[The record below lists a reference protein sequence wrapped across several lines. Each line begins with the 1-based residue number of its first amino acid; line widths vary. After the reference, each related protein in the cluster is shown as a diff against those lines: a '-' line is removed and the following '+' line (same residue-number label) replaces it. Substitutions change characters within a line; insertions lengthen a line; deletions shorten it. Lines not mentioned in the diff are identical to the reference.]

1 MKAEIPAAKIL
12 MVDDE
17 PQILSAFRRTLG
29 RQFQVT
35 CAQGAAEGLAALQSP
50 AAPFAVV
57 VTDMTMPGM
66 NGVQFIAAARPR
78 AGDAVFMMLT
88 GNADQ
93 QTAAMAIN
101 AGHVFRFLN
110 KPCPAEQL
118 EVEVR
123 AALRHH
129 ELMVA
134 EKTLLRET
142 VTGSIKLLADALE
155 LCSPVA
161 MAHVS
166 QVKRT
171 LAQVSGPLGIQPDW
185 QLSIAASLSLIGLI
199 TIPGL
204 SSDTEITEP
213 QLAQAATV
221 GSRLIGH
228 IPRLAGV
235 AAMIAKQ
242 REPGDLPADL
252 TSTAP
257 ADVER
262 LGAQLLRFSVDL
274 ARAERLAGSRR
285 EGVGALTM
293 RGQHDR
299 RIIDVLRAIEGDA
312 AAVTVPVPIAIDQLV
327 PGMLVEHEV
336 RTSNGMLLIS
346 RGQILSDVGITCLR
360 NFSGLG
366 QIGDTVIIRT
376 EPPPPVLK
384 AA

>member
-1 MKAEIPAAKIL
+1 MKPEAAKIL

-29 RQFQVT
+29 RTFQVT
-35 CAQGAAEGLAALQSP
+35 CAQGGAEGLAAIQS
-50 AAPFAVV
+50 AGPFAVV
-57 VTDMTMPGM
+57 VTDMTMPAM
-66 NGVQFIAAARPR
+66 NGVQFITAARPK

-118 EVEVR
+118 DVELR

-129 ELMVA
+129 ELLVA
-134 EKTLLRET
+134 EKTLLRDT
-142 VTGSIKLLADALE
+142 VSGSIKLLADALE

-161 MAHVS
+161 MAYVS
-166 QVKRT
+166 QVKRNLT
-171 LAQVSGPLGIQPDW
+171 QVAGGLSIPLDW
-185 QLSIAASLSLIGLI
+185 QLTIAGSLSLIGLI

-204 SSDTEITEP
+204 ASDQEVTDL
-213 QLAQAATV
+213 QLEQAATV

-235 AAMIAKQ
+235 AGMIAKQ

-252 TSTAP
+252 TSLAP

-262 LGAQLLRFSVDL
+262 LGAQLLRFCVDL
-274 ARAERLAGSRR
+274 ARNERLTDSRQQAV
-285 EGVGALTM
+285 GVLTM
-293 RGQHDR
+293 RAQHDR
-299 RIIDVLRAIEGDA
+299 RMIDVLRAAEGDA
-312 AAVTVPVPIAIDQLV
+312 AHVTIPVAVAVKDLT
-327 PGMLVEHEV
+327 PGMSVEHDV
-336 RTSNGMLLIS
+336 RTASGMLLIS
-346 RGQILSDVGITCLR
+346 RGQILSDVSVTCLR
-360 NFSGLG
+360 NFSNLD
-366 QIGDTVIIRT
+366 QIGSTVIVRT
-376 EPPPPVLK
+376 DPRPVAMTGK